1 MMKNII
7 LIDPDLEIF
16 NQIIELHGI
25 EIHHLIVSNEKQK
38 EELALKYAL
47 KVYSVDGIN
56 EFYKNYTITLDYTLI
71 QTFRET
77 QLKVEHFLNR
87 VTTDINLIQYIYYSA
102 LSYWYNVFQ
111 EKKIDYVIS
120 NMLEWG
126 TTFDSIIYDVAV
138 HFGVN
143 VFLIEGGLT
152 NGSNLST
159 GSVFHYNSKEYI
171 SLETVSLNLTPV
183 KLSNYVYYSIAKK
196 KQKSIGWKKKIIS
209 AIEKTGGFLLLSFL
223 NLIRGKFEIK
233 HHSFQNSWM
242 QYFLNFL
249 HSKMM
254 IKYYDSLSGDIEPEQ
269 KFIFYALHMEPEA
282 ATLARTTYSNQLI
295 IIKTLSQSLPHG
307 WKLYVKEHPHQFKN
321 LNNTTRYY
329 FLTSLN
335 RFKTKSYYDEIN
347 ALENVSLL
355 KLSIK
360 SSELINLSEAIA
372 TINGTIALEA
382 MLQKKPLLMFSQN
395 TSPFKYI
402 NDVFDIQTSAEC
414 DNAIEKIYDN
424 FTPDYSDLEDTIQ
437 RYIFEVD
444 SNKIIDYK
452 LLIEYL
458 VEGLP
463 PQDMPIFKDKN
474 IVVNV

>member
-1 MMKNII
+1 LSKNII
-7 LIDPDLEIF
+7 LIDPDLKIFEQLINLDEIT
-16 NQIIELHGI
+16 
-25 EIHHLIVSNEKQK
+25 IHSLIVSDETQK
-38 EELALKYAL
+38 KELHKKYDTEI
-47 KVYSVDGIN
+47 YTVDGIN
-56 EFYKNYTITLDYTLI
+56 EFYKKSTITLDYTLI

-87 VTTDINLIQYIYYSA
+87 VTTDTNLIQYIYYSA
-102 LSYWYNVFQ
+102 LSYWYNMFQ
-111 EKKIDYVIS
+111 EHKIDYVIS

-126 TTFDSIIYDVAV
+126 ATFDSIIYDVAK
-138 HFGVN
+138 HFNVD
-143 VFLIEGGLT
+143 VFLIETGLE
-152 NGSNLST
+152 NGSNLFSGT
-159 GSVFHYNSKEYI
+159 VFHYNTKEYI
-171 SLETVSLNLTPV
+171 SLNADSLNLTPV
-183 KLSNYVYYSIAKK
+183 KLKNYVYYSIVKK

-209 AIEKTGGFLLLSFL
+209 AIEKIGGFLLLSFL
-223 NLIRGKFEIK
+223 NLIRGKHEIK

-249 HSKMM
+249 HSKKM
-254 IKYYDSLSGDIEPEQ
+254 IKYYDTLGVDIDPEQ

-295 IIKTLSQSLPHG
+295 IIKTLSQCLPDG

-321 LNNTTRYY
+321 LNNLTRFYY
-329 FLTSLN
+329 LTSIN
-335 RFKTKSYYDEIN
+335 RFKTKGYYDEIN

-402 NDVFDIQTSAEC
+402 NDVFDIKTSVDC
-414 DNAIEKIYDN
+414 SNAIEKVHHG
-424 FTPDYSDLEDTIQ
+424 FVPDYNDLEETIQ
-437 RYIFEVD
+437 QYIFEVD

-452 LLIEYL
+452 PLINYL
-458 VEGLP
+458 ISKHE
-463 PQDMPIFKDKN
+463 
-474 IVVNV
+474 